1 METMQECRQYLNGG
15 PAQVQIEPWRHAQ
28 VKIKPWIPVISE
40 DQAKGAQMIG
50 HPVAAISQEVIVD
63 DKPDIQR
70 SVLTAGS
77 VFQDPK
83 SKVFSYSFPPTS
95 LYLMFCFPLILWIMC
110 LDKEVK
116 IISNF

>member
-63 DKPDIQR
+63 DKE
-70 SVLTAGS
+70 AGC
-77 VFQDPK
+77 
-83 SKVFSYSFPPTS
+83 SKVSFDCR
-95 LYLMFCFPLILWIMC
+95 FCISRS
-110 LDKEVK
+110 EVK
-116 IISNF
+116 SF